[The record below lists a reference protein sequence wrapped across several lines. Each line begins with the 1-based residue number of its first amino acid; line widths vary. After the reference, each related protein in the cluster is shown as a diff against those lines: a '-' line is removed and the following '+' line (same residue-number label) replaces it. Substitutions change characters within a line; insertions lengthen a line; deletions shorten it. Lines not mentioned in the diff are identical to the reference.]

1 MNPFLQLQG
10 ASTRHGSMCEL
21 CSWSHTHMRKHVGLH
36 HPAPSHYFQGSA
48 ACKMLGCP
56 VEMWWV
62 VTGACRWAFIL
73 MNQTCSLYCWFR
85 ERHTPQA
92 GVHYCA
98 ITFLLL
104 FIQKSQI
111 PENSRG
117 EEFCFILATS
127 QLIPSSEELHSI
139 KQTGNVWL
147 LSNPLGSSPSSESK
161 LYISARAWQPA
172 ALMEWWETH
181 RICYQNTWVSPS
193 SATY

>member
-1 MNPFLQLQG
+1 MSLVKKETLLDQRCNSKCDSISPT
-10 ASTRHGSMCEL
+10 SRS
-21 CSWSHTHMRKHVGLH
+21 
-36 HPAPSHYFQGSA
+36 FQTTWEH
-48 ACKMLGCP
+48 L
-56 VEMWWV
+56 WV
-62 VTGACRWAFIL
+62 VFMITHTRENMEDSITQLLLTISREVQPVRCLDARLRCDGLWLGLQMGIYSHESNL
-73 MNQTCSLYCWFR
+73 LYCWFR
-85 ERHTPQA
+85 ERHMPQA

-127 QLIPSSEELHSI
+127 QLIPFSEELHST

-147 LSNPLGSSPSSESK
+147 LSNPLGSSSSSESK

-172 ALMEWWETH
+172 ALTEW
-181 RICYQNTWVSPS
+181 
-193 SATY
+193 